1 MKAMR
6 IWELRDHG
14 VKYGRGEHYGY
25 REGSH
30 EKSVEEAYE
39 CGYEA
44 GYEEAMEE
52 IEGGHY
58 GHRSNYRR
66 MRR

>member
-1 MKAMR
+1 MR
-6 IWELRDHG
+6 VWELRDHG
-14 VKYGRGEHYGY
+14 VTYDRHGEHYGY
-25 REGSH
+25 RDGMH

-44 GYEEAMEE
+44 GYEAAMEE
-52 IEGGHY
+52 VEGGHY
-58 GHRSNYRR
+58 GHRSSYRR

>member
-1 MKAMR
+1 MR

-14 VKYGRGEHYGY
+14 VKYDRQGEHYGY
-25 REGSH
+25 RSGSH

-58 GHRSNYRR
+58 DHRSGYRR